1 MTTYQ
6 CSCGVIRNTE
16 DGLHLHCPSNI
27 VVLPHGATQALYDA
41 VNRLSVELE
50 QMKRERDELQ
60 RIARKI
66 DPETRNAAEMAWR
79 EKDRLAAEGRA
90 SLLSTQCHNALES
103 LRIART
109 ERDEALA
116 DGVLSQRVC
125 DLHNEVAQLRAERD
139 AVVAVAEQA
148 EQERAWRTQECDE
161 ARKIADDRFRWQH
174 QVQQDERE
182 RIALRFSDLRAD
194 CMATYMGGYS
204 HPDEIE
210 IFRHGMATVCNV
222 VDAVIAAIRSGAAS
236 GRE

>member
-1 MTTYQ
+1 MSYEGA
-6 CSCGVIRNTE
+6 SDYIDELKGLIRE
-16 DGLHLHCPSNI
+16 GHDKLAAQ
-27 VVLPHGATQALYDA
+27 ATIA
-41 VNRLSVELE
+41 NRLASDLE
-50 QMKRERDELQ
+50 EVKRKCDELR

-66 DPETRNAAEMAWR
+66 DPETRNAAEMTWR

-103 LRIART
+103 LRIARA

-125 DLHNEVAQLRAERD
+125 DLHNEAAQLRAERD
-139 AVVAVAEQA
+139 AAVAVAEQA

-210 IFRHGMATVCNV
+210 TFRHGMATVCNV

-236 GRE
+236 ERE